1 MEVLQ
6 WGYCSGQR
14 QWEAEEPSIVY
25 LAHQYNGRLLGQWRV
40 THGQW
45 PVANE
50 QWQMG
55 SGQLPMGSEEWL
67 ASSGWALLTA
77 TPVPHLQLPIT
88 ATVHLPLATR
98 HSPLVTAH
106 SIGQLVNW
114 SNG

>member
-1 MEVLQ
+1 MA
-6 WGYCSGQR
+6 SGQ
-14 QWEAEEPSIVY
+14 WPMAS
-25 LAHQYNGRLLGQWRV
+25 
-40 THGQW
+40 GQW

-55 SGQLPMGSEEWL
+55 NGQLPMGSEEWL
-67 ASSGWALLTA
+67 ASSGWPLLTA

-106 SIGQLVNW
+106 SIGQLVKW
-114 SNG
+114 LK